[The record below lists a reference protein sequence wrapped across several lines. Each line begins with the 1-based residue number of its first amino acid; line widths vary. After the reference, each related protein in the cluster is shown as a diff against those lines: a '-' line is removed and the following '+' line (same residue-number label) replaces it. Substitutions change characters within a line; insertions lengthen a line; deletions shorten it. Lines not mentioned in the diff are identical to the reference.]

1 MKTSGTT
8 SLANSIEPLRQHFNA
23 HKDQLRFLA
32 LVSPM

>member
-8 SLANSIEPLRQHFNA
+8 SLANSIEPLRQHFN
-23 HKDQLRFLA
+23 DQMHRLRFLA

>member
-8 SLANSIEPLRQHFNA
+8 SLANSIEPLRQHFNE
-23 HKDQLRFLA
+23 HKHRLRLLA